1 MRHIPFLTTMVSMV
15 IASAF
20 ADVPVIPR
28 PVKETTLSGTPLE
41 YFKLAKEDKG
51 VALHATTPIKAA
63 ESLANEKAILESILK
78 KNCPNTPINGM
89 LAPIALNVD
98 DKMAPDAY
106 KLEVGTSGANPITIT
121 GGSPTGVFYGI
132 QSLNQIIIVNKSK
145 GIIKIP
151 HLILEDAP
159 ATQWRGV
166 MLDTA
171 RHFHSKEFIKK
182 FIDLMALHK
191 LNRLHWHMVD
201 SEGWRLEIKKYPK
214 LVEVT
219 QPYPASYPSEDPID
233 RSRPA
238 QYMYGHFH
246 GGGYYTQEDVKE
258 IVKYAKDR
266 HIEIMPEIEFPGH
279 SMAALTAYPE
289 FGTTGKVPSVKS
301 NISVDL
307 YGPNEKALGFLKDV
321 LDETMELFPF
331 EFIHFGG
338 DEAPKH
344 QWKESAEAQA
354 KIKELGL
361 KNEDELQA
369 WMFNELAKHIAKK
382 GRRPVGWEEIM
393 HGDNMDT
400 LTKSAVIMPW
410 LSNANGIKSANAGY
424 GVLHSQFGSFYLDSY
439 QTNSPAENWTLYR
452 GPLTLERIYTY
463 GLFPKELSE
472 EGRKNIFGA
481 QCQLWNELMPKS
493 EHIEYQA
500 FPRLAALAELTW
512 TQGERKDYQDFY
524 KRLVDHAK
532 VLDSYKVNYRYIDPL
547 PSAKWSPEELANE
560 TITIPVTP
568 DQIADSKGEMIVQFS
583 YDKGQ
588 SRLEIKKIAL
598 LENGKLVAE
607 DTHDGFAGSQN
618 QDNYYRLKFTPKK
631 RANYSLNITHGNK
644 GASTNSYGSI
654 SIFTGKGLELFNPRN
669 FAGGDYPSA
678 EWSTGDTKA
687 PIGEIRIPI
696 DGLVKTPGSYELI
709 FTGKQINTP
718 VIIGSIHIVG
728 TGKPENKSKGI
739 ATIDPTSKS
748 SILPLTLT
756 PQDIKAGNS
765 IVLKIKSTK
774 PSSGEIRVRKAPELP
789 GTNNTYEW
797 TPELLAEGQVNAYA
811 KSVTPKKNG
820 SLQISF
826 LYQGGG
832 SGLDIKSVDIV
843 ENGKIIASKKES
855 GFAGQNPKN
864 NIYTID
870 SPSLKAGAKYTLRI
884 AMAGAGGT
892 DSRGKISVQ

>member
-1 MRHIPFLTTMVSMV
+1 MRHLPLLTSMVSMV
-15 IASAF
+15 IATAF

-28 PVKETTLSGTPLE
+28 PVKETTLNGSQLE
-41 YFKLAKEDKG
+41 YFKLAKENKG
-51 VALHATTPIKAA
+51 VALHAATPIKAE
-63 ESLANEKAILESILK
+63 ESLANEKNILEGILK
-78 KNCPNTPINGM
+78 KNCTNTPINGQ
-89 LAPIALNVD
+89 LAPITLNVD

-106 KLEVGTSGANPITIT
+106 KLEVNASGVNPISIT
-121 GGSPTGVFYGI
+121 GGSPMGVFYGI
-132 QSLNQIIIVNKSK
+132 QSLNQILIVNKSK
-145 GIIKIP
+145 GITRIP

-344 QWKESAEAQA
+344 QWKASAEAQA

-369 WMFNELAKHIAKK
+369 WMFNELTKHIAKK

-393 HGDNMDT
+393 HGSNMDT

-410 LSNANGIKSANAGY
+410 LSHANAVKSANAGY

-463 GLFPKELSE
+463 ELFPKELTE

-500 FPRLAALAELTW
+500 FPRLAALSELTW
-512 TQGERKDYQDFY
+512 TPAERKDYEDFY

-532 VLDSYKVNYRYIDPL
+532 VLDAYKVNYRYIDPL
-547 PSAKWSPEELANE
+547 PSAKWTPETLSSE

-568 DQIADSKGEMIVQFS
+568 AQIADSKGEMIVQFS
-583 YDKGQ
+583 YSKGAA
-588 SRLEIKKIAL
+588 RLEIKKTAL
-598 LENGKLVAE
+598 FENGKLVAE

-618 QDNYYRLKFTPKK
+618 QDNYYRVKFTPKK
-631 RANYSLNITHGNK
+631 GATYTLKITHANK
-644 GASTNSYGSI
+644 GGSANSYGNI

-669 FAGGDYPSA
+669 FAGGDYASA
-678 EWSTGDTKA
+678 EWTTGDTKGPVA
-687 PIGEIRIPI
+687 EIRIPM

-709 FTGKQINTP
+709 LTGKQLNAP
-718 VIIGSIHIVG
+718 AIVG
-728 TGKPENKSKGI
+728 NVQIKGTGSSEIKTKGI
-739 ATIDPTSKS
+739 ANITPESKT
-748 SILPLTLT
+748 SILPITIA
-756 PQDIKAGNS
+756 PKDIKAGNS
-765 IVLKIKSTK
+765 IVLKLKSSK
-774 PSSGEIRVRKAPELP
+774 PSSGEIRVRQAPELP
-789 GTNNTYEW
+789 GSNNTYEW
-797 TPELLAEGQVNAYA
+797 NPELLANGQINAYA
-811 KSVTPKKNG
+811 KAASPQKNG
-820 SLQISF
+820 SMQISF

-832 SGLDIKSVDIV
+832 NALDIKSVEIV
-843 ENGKIIASKKES
+843 ENGKIIASKKEA

-864 NIYTID
+864 NIYTIE
-870 SPSLKAGAKYTLRI
+870 SPALKSGAKYTLRLI
-884 AMAGAGGT
+884 ISGAGGT
-892 DSRGKISVQ
+892 DSKGKISVQ